1 MASRNFA
8 KPFIQFFPLKEFSNR
23 RKNGFST
30 SKKFRE
36 ADKTNFLQSRNFLKQ
51 EKPSKTRIEIS

>member
-8 KPFIQFFPLKEFSNR
+8 KPFRQFFSVEENSKR
-23 RKNGFST
+23 RKNDFSPV
-30 SKKFRE
+30 KKFRE
-36 ADKTNFLQSRNFLKQ
+36 ARKTVFLQRRNFLKQ